1 MCNIKRITLSQKAT
15 QNGGGWTRTSE
26 RIMRAVLQ
34 TAVIA
39 TRLHRQKL

>member
-1 MCNIKRITLSQKAT
+1 MRNIKRIALSQKHDAKWRWLDSNQRT
-15 QNGGGWTRTSE
+15 QT
-26 RIMRAVLQ
+26 RAVLQ